1 MYELRRSPA
10 WPSGLLFGRFI
21 GGTYYVAGVTFGH
34 LIWVIEKRASRCPGV
49 ERRAVRAIREF
60 YDVRER
66 RLVGNAGFNARSE
79 RFLFDW
85 TQNA

>member
-1 MYELRRSPA
+1 MRAYCLAASLEA
-10 WPSGLLFGRFI
+10 
-21 GGTYYVAGVTFGH
+21 
-34 LIWVIEKRASRCPGV
+34 LIWVIEKRFIRRPGV

-79 RFLFDW
+79 RFIFDR
-85 TQNA
+85 TKNVQKRHGQ